1 MRRGDCV
8 VRLFAVIWLAMWL
21 SASLSPEPLLYGQ
34 PATRSRARHAAARVV
49 VVTQE
54 PGVSIYFNGAFRG
67 KTDEHG
73 QLVIRE
79 LPAGRYQLRA
89 RKLDFKEYRLEFRV
103 AAGQTRRL
111 ALRLIPTRDPAE
123 QAYQR
128 GEQLREERRYADA
141 VAQYQ
146 RALELRPSFSAA
158 RLGLARSLLA
168 LNRYEEA
175 QQQAEAAIAE
185 RRRQDHESYTV
196 LANILR
202 GMGLYEEAVQAYR
215 RALRLARNFSPEA
228 HAGLAMT
235 LEFMDAPDEAIPHM
249 RQAIAQNGD
258 AEPILYSLLGTTLLN
273 ANRKQ
278 EALAALERFLALAPD
293 STEAPA
299 IQSLVEQLRQ
309 ELQP

>member
-1 MRRGDCV
+1 MG
-8 VRLFAVIWLAMWL
+8 L
-21 SASLSPEPLLYGQ
+21 SASLSQELALAGQ
-34 PATRSRARHAAARVV
+34 PATKSRARHATARVV

-54 PGVSIYFNGAFRG
+54 PGVSVYLNGAFRG
-67 KTDEHG
+67 KTNERG
-73 QLVIRE
+73 QLVIQQ

-89 RKLDFKEYRLEFRV
+89 RKVDFKDYRSEFRV
-103 AAGQTRRL
+103 AAGQVERL

-128 GEQLREERRYADA
+128 AEQWREERRHADA
-141 VAQYQ
+141 VTEYQ
-146 RALELRPSFSAA
+146 RALELRPSFPAA

-185 RRRQDHESYTV
+185 RRRQDPEGYTV

-202 GMGLYEEAVQAYR
+202 GMGLYEEAVQNYR

-249 RQAIAQNGD
+249 QQAIAQNGD

-273 ANRKQ
+273 VNRKQ
-278 EALAALERFLALAPD
+278 EALVALERFLALAPD
-293 STEAPA
+293 SNEAPA

-309 ELQP
+309 ELRP